1 MHNVS
6 EPAQSFAPDGP
17 WARLVERLR
26 VDSLALDVLI
36 VSAASLVLGLV
47 QLGAPSL
54 WVDESLTADEI
65 TWPYVRSLEGYYW
78 LYYSVEKPWAALVG
92 NSEWALRFPSVLAAM
107 LSAALMVVLA
117 RRLFDRRIALL
128 SGLFLATSPFVV
140 KWSQQAR
147 GYTMLLA
154 LSLLATILLLRAL
167 ERGTRGA
174 FALYGLAFAAVIVW
188 HPVGGLVLG
197 LPHLVLI
204 LQNRQR
210 FFPHGLLSAA
220 IVLGLGVP
228 WFAQISMRSAGSD
241 TVIAWIPFPT
251 WHIFTN
257 AVLDASG
264 AGWFG
269 IVLAAVGLW
278 VLLRRRE
285 RSLATWLAVWA
296 FSPFIVAV
304 VVSVAQHVFL
314 DRYLIAAAPA
324 FALLAAVAVTGVAR
338 RVGAGLVVVAA
349 AATVVALVQWYSY
362 GGSTNWRG
370 EDWREASRYVTE
382 RSGGTDVV
390 VVPWWSHAAA
400 EYYGTKVASLS
411 TADSVWVLTW
421 SETGHELPASIRRPL
436 GFGEHRLV
444 EEHRFGWRVSAQ
456 LWKRPAAP

>member
-6 EPAQSFAPDGP
+6 EPAQGFAPDGV
-17 WARLVERLR
+17 WTRLAARLR

-36 VSAASLVLGLV
+36 VSATSLVLGLV
-47 QLGAPSL
+47 QLGTPSL
-54 WVDESLTADEI
+54 WLDESLTADEI
-65 TWPYVRSLEGYYW
+65 TWSYFRSFEGYYW
-78 LYYSVEKPWAALVG
+78 LYYSVEKPWVALV
-92 NSEWALRFPSVLAAM
+92 SDSDWALRFPSFVAAM
-107 LSAALMVVLA
+107 LSGALMVVLA
-117 RRLFDRRIALL
+117 RRLFDRRVALL
-128 SGLFLATSPFVV
+128 SGLFLVTSPFVV

-167 ERGTRGA
+167 ERGSRGA

-204 LQNRQR
+204 LQNRER

-228 WFAQISMRSAGSD
+228 WFAQISMRSAGAD

-251 WHIFTN
+251 WHTVTN
-257 AVLDASG
+257 AVLDISG

-269 IVLAAVGLW
+269 IVLAAIGLW
-278 VLLRRRE
+278 VLLRGGQ
-285 RSLATWLAVWA
+285 RSLATWLVAWA
-296 FSPFIVAV
+296 FSPFVVAV
-304 VVSVAQHVFL
+304 VVSVVQHVFL
-314 DRYLIAAAPA
+314 DRYLVAAAPA
-324 FALLAAVAVTGVAR
+324 FALLAALAVTGVAR
-338 RVGAGLVVVAA
+338 RLGATLVFVAA
-349 AATVVALVQWYSY
+349 AATAVALVLWYSY
-362 GGSTNWRG
+362 AGSTNWRG
-370 EDWREASRYVTE
+370 EDWRAAARFVSE
-382 RSGGTDVV
+382 RGGGDQVV
-390 VVPWWSHAAA
+390 VVPWWAHAAA
-400 EYYGTKVASLS
+400 EHYGAKVTSVS

-421 SETGHELPASIRRPL
+421 SETGHELPASTRTPL

-456 LWKRPAAP
+456 RWQRPVAP

>member
-1 MHNVS
+1 MHNAS
-6 EPAQSFAPDGP
+6 EPARGFAPDGL
-17 WARLVERLR
+17 WTRLVERVR

-36 VSAASLVLGLV
+36 VTVTSLVLGVV
-47 QLGAPSL
+47 QLGTPSL

-78 LYYSVEKPWAALVG
+78 LYYSIEKPWAALAG
-92 NSEWALRFPSVLAAM
+92 DSEWALRFPSVVAAM
-107 LSAALMVVLA
+107 LSGALMVVLA

-128 SGLFLATSPFVV
+128 SGLFLVTSPFVV

-147 GYTMLLA
+147 GYTMMLA
-154 LSLLATILLLRAL
+154 LSLLATLLLLRAL

-174 FALYGLAFAAVIVW
+174 YALYGLAFAAVIVW

-204 LQNRQR
+204 LQNRKR

-228 WFAQISMRSAGSD
+228 WFAQISMRSAGAD

-251 WHIFTN
+251 WHTVTN
-257 AVLDASG
+257 AVLDISG

-269 IVLAAVGLW
+269 IVLAAVGLF
-278 VLLRRRE
+278 VLLRRGE
-285 RSLATWLAVWA
+285 RSMATWLVVWA
-296 FSPFIVAV
+296 FSPFAVAV

-324 FALLAAVAVTGVAR
+324 FALLAALAVTGVAR
-338 RVGAGLVVVAA
+338 RLGATLLVVAA
-349 AATVVALVQWYSY
+349 AATAVALVQGYSY
-362 GGSTNWRG
+362 AGSTNWRG
-370 EDWREASRYVTE
+370 EDWRAAAQFAAE
-382 RSGGTDVV
+382 RSGGNEVV

-400 EYYGTKVASLS
+400 EYYGVKVASLS
-411 TADSVWVLTW
+411 TADSVWVLNW
-421 SETGHELPASIRRPL
+421 SETGHRLPASIRAPL
-436 GFGEHRLV
+436 GFGGHRLV
-444 EEHRFGWRVSAQ
+444 KEHRFGWRVSAQ

>member
-6 EPAQSFAPDGP
+6 EPAPGFAPDGL

-26 VDSLALDVLI
+26 ADSLTLDVLV
-36 VSAASLVLGLV
+36 VSATSLVLGLV
-47 QLGAPSL
+47 QLGTPSL

-65 TWPYVRSLEGYYW
+65 TWPYARSLEGYYW
-78 LYYSVEKPWAALVG
+78 LYYSIEKPWVALAG
-92 NSEWALRFPSVLAAM
+92 NSEWALRFPSVVAAM
-107 LSAALMVVLA
+107 LSGALMVVLA
-117 RRLFDRRIALL
+117 RRLFDRRVALL
-128 SGLFLATSPFVV
+128 SGLFLVTSPFVV

-167 ERGTRGA
+167 ERGSRSA

-228 WFAQISMRSAGSD
+228 WFAQISMRSTGAD
-241 TVIAWIPFPT
+241 TVIAWIPFPS
-251 WHIFTN
+251 WHMVAN
-257 AVLDASG
+257 AVLDISG

-278 VLLRRRE
+278 VLLRRGE
-285 RSLATWLAVWA
+285 RSMATWLAVWA
-296 FSPFIVAV
+296 FSPFVVAV

-314 DRYLIAAAPA
+314 DRYLVAAAPA
-324 FALLAAVAVTGVAR
+324 FALLAALAVTGVAR
-338 RVGAGLVVVAA
+338 RLGATLLVVAA
-349 AATVVALVQWYSY
+349 AATAVTLVQWYSY
-362 GGSTNWRG
+362 AGSTNWRG
-370 EDWREASRYVTE
+370 EDWRSAARFAAQ
-382 RSGGTDVV
+382 RSGGNEVV

-400 EYYGTKVASLS
+400 QYYGAKASSLS

-421 SETGHELPASIRRPL
+421 SETGHDLPASTRAPL
-436 GFGEHRLV
+436 GFGQHRLV
-444 EEHRFGWRVSAQ
+444 EEHTFGWRVSAQ
-456 LWKRPAAP
+456 LWQRPAAP